1 MPFSAFDNDTHK
13 LLRDVFD
20 GAMII
25 LDVTQKDALSD
36 DRRAETIARVTSQLI
51 AAAAEGHRDFQ
62 LLQLRALDGV
72 E

>member
-1 MPFSAFDNDTHK
+1 MPFSPFDDETHK
-13 LLRDVFD
+13 LLREVFD

-25 LDVTQKDALSD
+25 LEVMHKDALSD
-36 DRRAETIARVTSQLI
+36 ERRPETIARVTSQLI

-62 LLQLRALDGV
+62 MLQLEALDGI